1 MGWASAGEIFDPV
14 CSLIVKGVE
23 GKAIAEDEAT
33 KVLKTLI
40 AKLQDGDWD
49 TEEESLAA
57 FVDHSC
63 VVAAFVA
70 QGVEVQ
76 SWMDVEHVG
85 DEDEEEDE

>member
-14 CSLIVKGVE
+14 CALIVKGVE

-49 TEEESLAA
+49 TEYESLSE
-57 FVDHSC
+57 FREHPF
-63 VVAAFVA
+63 VVAAFEA
-70 QGVEVQ
+70 QGVELYV
-76 SWMDVEHVG
+76 
-85 DEDEEEDE
+85 DEDEDD